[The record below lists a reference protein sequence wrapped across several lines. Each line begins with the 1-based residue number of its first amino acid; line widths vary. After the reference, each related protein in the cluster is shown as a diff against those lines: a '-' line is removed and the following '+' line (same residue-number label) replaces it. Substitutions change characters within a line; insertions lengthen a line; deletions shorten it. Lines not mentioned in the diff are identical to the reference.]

1 MTYLFEFSKDPAI
14 LGALRCLD
22 LQDVKDTYMLTL
34 MAYAYSLYDI
44 KSTRR
49 LEIMSM
55 LRSKVK
61 RKGSNEILSNHVVY
75 IKVVLPLYTCN
86 LIALIFVL
94 ADMVYWSRDSEPEEE
109 PTSPWGYYRAP
120 SAEVEMTSYALLA
133 YTVGNQPEAVINSK
147 PIVMWLSKQRNAQGG
162 FSSTQVP

>member
-1 MTYLFEFSKDPAI
+1 
-14 LGALRCLD
+14 
-22 LQDVKDTYMLTL
+22 MLTL

-61 RKGSNEILSNHVVY
+61 RKGSNELLSILWSTSRLF
-75 IKVVLPLYTCN
+75 LPSYTFN
-86 LIALIFVL
+86 LIALNFVL

-109 PTSPWGYYRAP
+109 PTTPWGYYRAP

-162 FSSTQVP
+162 FSSTQVPG

>member
-1 MTYLFEFSKDPAI
+1 MTYTFEFPKDPAI

-61 RKGSNEILSNHVVY
+61 RKGSNNLLSIHVVY
-75 IKVVLPLYTCN
+75 NKVVFT
-86 LIALIFVL
+86 
-94 ADMVYWSRDSEPEEE
+94 
-109 PTSPWGYYRAP
+109 
-120 SAEVEMTSYALLA
+120 
-133 YTVGNQPEAVINSK
+133 
-147 PIVMWLSKQRNAQGG
+147 IVH
-162 FSSTQVP
+162 

>member
-1 MTYLFEFSKDPAI
+1 
-14 LGALRCLD
+14 
-22 LQDVKDTYMLTL
+22 MLTL

-44 KSTRR
+44 KSSRR

-61 RKGSNEILSNHVVY
+61 RKGSNELLSILWSTSRLF
-75 IKVVLPLYTCN
+75 LPSYTFN
-86 LIALIFVL
+86 LIALNFVL
-94 ADMVYWSRDSEPEEE
+94 ADMVYWSRDSEPEEK
-109 PTSPWGYYRAP
+109 PTTPWGYYRAP

-162 FSSTQVP
+162 FSSTQVPG

>member
-1 MTYLFEFSKDPAI
+1 
-14 LGALRCLD
+14 
-22 LQDVKDTYMLTL
+22 MLTL

-61 RKGSNEILSNHVVY
+61 RKGSNELLSILWSTSRLF
-75 IKVVLPLYTCN
+75 LPSLTFN
-86 LIALIFVL
+86 LIALNFVL

-109 PTSPWGYYRAP
+109 PTTPWGYYRAP

-162 FSSTQVP
+162 FSSTQVPG

>member
-1 MTYLFEFSKDPAI
+1 
-14 LGALRCLD
+14 
-22 LQDVKDTYMLTL
+22 MLTL

-61 RKGSNEILSNHVVY
+61 RKGSNELLSILWSTSRLF
-75 IKVVLPLYTCN
+75 LPSYTFN
-86 LIALIFVL
+86 LIALNFVL
-94 ADMVYWSRDSEPEEE
+94 ADMVYWSRDSEIEEK
-109 PTSPWGYYRAP
+109 PTTPWGYYRAP

-162 FSSTQVP
+162 FSSTQVPG